1 MSNQPKRAADLAFI
15 LVREEVRMD
24 VELGTSMEYL
34 AIFELLW
41 PRDSK
46 KAHGWIWRAD
56 STIREDIAHLSLS
69 FPIESRRGPYGGYH
83 IAQGQRPF
91 AKHVA
96 YLVALS
102 QQLIQMNLVS
112 ELQVQLMQEAIL
124 ALLSISSDISHVH
137 FDSTAMTV
145 NAWTLKWPQKVR
157 QELCGKAIV
166 NSVLDRA

>member
-1 MSNQPKRAADLAFI
+1 MANWERRWNILLYLICHGPVKAKRLMDEF
-15 LVREEVRMD
+15 EV
-24 VELGTSMEYL
+24 
-34 AIFELLW
+34 
-41 PRDSK
+41 
-46 KAHGWIWRAD
+46 AD

-96 YLVALS
+96 CLAALS

-112 ELQVQLMQEAIL
+112 ELQDQLMQEAIL

-137 FDSTAMTV
+137 FDSTVMTV
-145 NAWTLKWPQKVR
+145 NA
-157 QELCGKAIV
+157 
-166 NSVLDRA
+166 